1 MERVEHDRLDEW
13 LAERAAGPPPPAY
26 RVEEPGDAVP
36 SPFGIQAEALRSR
49 GLEPTE
55 TGPRFGSASFV
66 VSVDALD
73 TEHLYEVLR
82 GACGLIDERHY
93 SWSGYGDEVEG
104 PGPEGGVLRS
114 WMPHSGLPVLG
125 PGGGIQLI
133 RAGERAYGSLTIR
146 RSEGERESESWR
158 LPGRLT
164 DRLAAIQPEV
174 DVFVELGYFEASA
187 REHQSLLRPVF
198 MFLIEHDP
206 DPEREFDVGWRSVLV
221 EPATDVVGAP
231 PAAGIDL
238 WYEQEGIL
246 P

>member
-1 MERVEHDRLDEW
+1 MDWVEHDRLDEW
-13 LAERAAGPPPPAY
+13 LAERATSHPPPAY

-36 SPFGIQAEALRSR
+36 SPHGIQAEALRSR
-49 GLEPTE
+49 GFELTE

-66 VSVDALD
+66 AFADAQD
-73 TEHLYEVLR
+73 TEYLR
-82 GACGLIDERHY
+82 EACGSIDERHY

-133 RAGERAYGSLTIR
+133 RAGERVYGSLTIR
-146 RSEGERESESWR
+146 RRDGERESESWR

-187 REHQSLLRPVF
+187 RERQLLLRPVF
-198 MFLIEHDP
+198 MFLVEHDP
-206 DPEREFDVGWRSVLV
+206 DPEDEFDVGWRSLVV
-221 EPATDVVGAP
+221 EPATDVVGVS

-238 WYEQEGIL
+238 WYEQEGVV